1 MTDQTTIDTEN
12 AIPAGALAD
21 QVLADEAG
29 DTNVERD
36 FESEARKHGWTPKE
50 EFRGDANK
58 WVDAETF
65 VKRADEVMPFLQK
78 QNKALKR
85 EIDDLKRTMKQA
97 QEFYTKAEKRAYNQ
111 ALADLEAR
119 HADAVET
126 GDVAAAKKVMA
137 DMRSLESEFTLDAP
151 TINAEPE
158 FDEKA
163 ARAELAEWVEKTGW
177 YGPDE
182 SRTKYA
188 DMQADLMGPA
198 KDWPGGQKAWL
209 AELEQRVDRK
219 FTAPKPSV
227 ANPGGSRP
235 GARGGS
241 KAYADLPADAKR
253 QCDRFVKMIPGF
265 TREQFCKDYDWN

>member
-1 MTDQTTIDTEN
+1 MTDQTAIDT
-12 AIPAGALAD
+12 ADAVPAGTLAD
-21 QVLADEAG
+21 QVLG
-29 DTNVERD
+29 DDAPHDDGPRD

-50 EFRGDANK
+50 EFKGDPHK

-97 QEFYTKAEKRAYNQ
+97 QDFYTKAEQRAYKQ

-119 HADAVET
+119 HAEAVET

-137 DMRSLESEFTLDAP
+137 DMRDLENDFAP
-151 TINAEPE
+151 APANDEPV
-158 FDEKA
+158 FDERQ

-182 SRTKYA
+182 QRTKYA

-209 AELEQRVDRK
+209 AELESRVERK
-219 FTAPKPSV
+219 FTAPKPAV

-235 GARGGS
+235 GARGGAKS
-241 KAYADLPADAKR
+241 YADLPADAKR
-253 QCDRFVKMIPGF
+253 QCDRFVKIIPGF
-265 TREQFCKDYDWN
+265 TREQFVKDYQWD